1 MEVPQLAR
9 DDVVHQPV
17 HAHRSFQRLQR
28 LERARDARDL
38 RRDVL
43 LGQQRPCPRV
53 RVIVVVVVVGGG
65 GRWGECGGERDERCE
80 PALERCRG
88 GREVRLCG
96 FVACFDAAAVGVA
109 RDDDCAGDEL

>member
-17 HAHRSFQRLQR
+17 HAHGSFQRLQR

-38 RRDVL
+38 RSDVL
-43 LGQQRPCPRV
+43 LGQQRPCSRV
-53 RVIVVVVVVGGG
+53 RVIVVVVDGG
-65 GRWGECGGERDERCE
+65 GRRGESLGERDERCE